1 MEKFDVVIIGAG
13 PAGLAAASQLKA
25 NGQNVAIIENDLW
38 GGTCP
43 NRGCDPKKVLLS
55 GVEARDKMAQL
66 NGKGFGTAPTIDWP
80 QLAAFKKTFTDPVS
94 KGSRQSMVN
103 AGITA
108 IDGTPKFVGEHELV
122 VAGRTLTA
130 KHFIV
135 ATGQRPN
142 LPDIQGKT
150 YLGTSTDFLDLTEMP
165 KEIAIIGAGYI
176 AFELATIANAAGAKV
191 HIIQRN
197 DRPLKNFDARM
208 VDVFVQQLEQKGI
221 VFHYNVVLES
231 VEKVATGYELKAPNL
246 DLTVAQAFTAAGRI
260 PNVDTLG
267 LDAANVAT
275 APNGILVNQYLQTS
289 NASIFAIGDVV
300 AKKQPKLT
308 PVAGFEAR
316 YVVAYLL
323 GQQTKRIH
331 YPEIPTVVYGSPK
344 LAQVGIPVDEALD
357 QPEKYDVQPQDL
369 TNWFSYRRTNDPIAK
384 ATMVFDQTKHLVG
397 ASVLSYEADTLINLL
412 TIAIDK
418 QLDHQAILDL
428 ILAYPTVASDLQ
440 YLI

>member
-25 NGQNVAIIENDLW
+25 HGQNVAIIENDLW

-43 NRGCDPKKVLLS
+43 NRGCDPKKVFLS
-55 GVEARDKMAQL
+55 GVEAKDKMAQL
-66 NGKGFGTAPTIDWP
+66 NGKGFGPVADINWP

-108 IDGTPKFVGEHELV
+108 IDGTPKFISDHEV
-122 VAGRTLTA
+122 TVAGRSLMA
-130 KHFIV
+130 KQFIL
-135 ATGQRPN
+135 ATGQRPR
-142 LPDIQGKT
+142 LLDIEGKA
-150 YLGTSTDFLDLTEMP
+150 LMGTSTDFLDLQEMP
-165 KEIAIIGAGYI
+165 QEIAIVGAGYI

-191 HIIQRN
+191 HIIQHN
-197 DRPLKNFDARM
+197 DRPLKNFDARL
-208 VDVFVQQLEQKGI
+208 VDDFVQQLEQKGI
-221 VFHYNVVLES
+221 VFHYNVALQS
-231 VEKVATGYELKAPNL
+231 IQKVPDGYLLKATNL
-246 DLTVAQAFTAAGRI
+246 ELTVDQVFTAAGRV
-260 PNVDTLG
+260 PNVEI
-267 LDAANVAT
+267 LDLEAANVAV

-289 NASIFAIGDVV
+289 NPAIFAIGDVV

-308 PVAGFEAR
+308 PVAGYEAR
-316 YVVAYLL
+316 YVVGYLL
-323 GQQTKRIH
+323 GQQTQRIH

-344 LAQVGIPVDEALD
+344 LAQVGVPVDEALE
-357 QPEKYDVQPQDL
+357 QPKKYVVNPQDL
-369 TNWFSYRRTNDPIAK
+369 TNWFSYRRTNDSVAK

-412 TIAIDK
+412 TVAIEK